1 MDDNT
6 LERLLRM
13 RPSPVPDDDF
23 AARIAARAL
32 AAREER
38 GWFAT
43 PALAARALTGMSP
56 GLVLAACVVAI
67 AIGIVAGAQIGDFT
81 DGSALDALSFDAVE
95 DFLS

>member
-13 RPSPVPDDDF
+13 RPVPVPDDDF
-23 AARIAARAL
+23 AMRIAARAL
-32 AAREER
+32 AARNAE
-38 GWFAT
+38 GWLAA

-56 GLVLAACVVAI
+56 GLALAACVAAL
-67 AIGIVAGAQIGDFT
+67 AIGVLTGAQIGDFT
-81 DGSALDALSFDAVE
+81 DTSALDALSFDAVE